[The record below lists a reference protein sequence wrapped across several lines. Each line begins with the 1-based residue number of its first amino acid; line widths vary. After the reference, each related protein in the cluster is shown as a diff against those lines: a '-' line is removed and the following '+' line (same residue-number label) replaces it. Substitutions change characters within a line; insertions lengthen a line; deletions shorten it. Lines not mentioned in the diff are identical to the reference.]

1 MRVFLVVFVI
11 NIWLNIIEINL
22 ELINLWLFILLE
34 YVMWSEELVKV
45 GVSYENVLFFFIL
58 IIDLINK

>member
-45 GVSYENVLFFFIL
+45 GVSYENV
-58 IIDLINK
+58 